1 MRTLIIATKNKKK
14 LKELKKLLTGL
25 RVQVKSL
32 HELRANIPDVK
43 EDKNTFI
50 GNAKKKA
57 ITISRLFKD
66 ALVIADDSGL
76 VVKSLNGAPGV
87 NSARYA
93 GPAQDD
99 GKNLLKL
106 LKNMAGKKKRD
117 AFFICTAVVAKNNKV
132 IGVAEGRIY
141 GTITKQATGSLG
153 FGYDPVFVPK
163 GYKNTFA
170 AMKPGFKNRISH
182 RAKALKKAKAII
194 QRFFLK
200 HP

>member
-14 LKELKKLLTGL
+14 LKELKRLLTGL

-32 HELRANIPDVK
+32 HEFKRNIPDVK

-57 ITISRLFKD
+57 ITISRLFRY

-76 VVKSLNGAPGV
+76 VVKSLGGAPGV

-93 GPAQDD
+93 GPKQDD
-99 GKNLLKL
+99 EKNILKL
-106 LKNMAGKKKRD
+106 LKNMSGKKKRD
-117 AFFICTAVVAKNNKV
+117 AFFICTAVIAKNGKI
-132 IGVAEGRIY
+132 IGAAEGKIY
-141 GTITKQATGSLG
+141 GAITKQATGSLG

-170 AMKPGFKNRISH
+170 TMKPGFKNRISH
-182 RAKALKKAKAII
+182 RAKALKRAKVII
-194 QRFFLK
+194 QKFFLK
-200 HP
+200 RP

>member
-14 LKELKKLLTGL
+14 LKELKKLLAGL
-25 RVQVKSL
+25 HVQVRSL
-32 HELRANIPDVK
+32 HEFKRNMPDVK

-57 ITISRLFKD
+57 ITISRLFRD

-93 GPAQDD
+93 GLEQDD
-99 GKNLLKL
+99 DKNILKL
-106 LKNMAGKKKRD
+106 LKNMSGKKKRD
-117 AFFICTAVVAKNNKV
+117 AFFVCTAVIAKNGKV
-132 IGVAEGRIY
+132 IGAAEGKIY
-141 GTITKQATGSLG
+141 GTVAKQATGSLG
-153 FGYDPVFVPK
+153 FGYDPIFIPK

-170 AMKPGFKNRISH
+170 TMKPSFKNRISH
-182 RAKALKKAKAII
+182 RAKALKRAKAII
-194 QRFFLK
+194 QKFFLK
-200 HP
+200 RP